1 MGGIRPLRGLETAV
15 RASLFAQLCAAVF
28 YYRLR
33 RQAQHLRKRR
43 LRFARSAS
51 LTVPLDPTHTHLFEL
66 RSHRRDRSRRVG
78 WLRPWGHLERPKR
91 GRDKIRPSYCT
102 ETQGLR
108 DKTEWREKK
117 GEMIPS
123 PEGHNTN
130 PPNS

>member
-1 MGGIRPLRGLETAV
+1 MGRIRPFCGIETAV

-51 LTVPLDPTHTHLFEL
+51 LTVPLDPTHTHRFEL

-78 WLRPWGHLERPKR
+78 WLRPWGHLEEQKT
-91 GRDKIRPSYCT
+91 GRNKIRPSECT

-108 DKTEWREKK
+108 NKTEWRKK
-117 GEMIPS
+117 KREAIPS
-123 PEGHNTN
+123 PEGQNTN